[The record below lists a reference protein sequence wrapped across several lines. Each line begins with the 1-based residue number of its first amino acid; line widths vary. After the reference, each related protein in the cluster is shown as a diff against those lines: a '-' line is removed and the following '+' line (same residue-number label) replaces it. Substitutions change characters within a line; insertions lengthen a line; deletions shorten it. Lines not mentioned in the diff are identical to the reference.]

1 MSIFY
6 GFPQIQI
13 EIEEH
18 NITIANLENAS
29 HEQGTINN
37 CSSIHKQRYNICDTV
52 NF

>member
-18 NITIANLENAS
+18 NNTIANLENAS
-29 HEQGTINN
+29 Q
-37 CSSIHKQRYNICDTV
+37 KQRYNICDTV